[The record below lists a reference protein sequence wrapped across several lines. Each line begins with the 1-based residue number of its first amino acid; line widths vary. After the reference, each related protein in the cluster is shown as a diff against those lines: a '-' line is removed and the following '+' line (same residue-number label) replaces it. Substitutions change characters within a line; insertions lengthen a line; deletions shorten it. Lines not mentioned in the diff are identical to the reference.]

1 MYNHEYNDDYKVL
14 LMWFLDIDD
23 AVYGLR
29 DEQHDGDK
37 NCMSS
42 ICDDPVKLFL
52 ILISYRKCM
61 RYEVNCSIYWQS
73 FVYDFLVLHL
83 CCTYFNIVN
92 YDVTISHKAYSYINC
107 QF

>member
-1 MYNHEYNDDYKVL
+1 MYTHEHNDDYKVL
-14 LMWFLDIDD
+14 LMWFKDIDD

-37 NCMSS
+37 NSMSS
-42 ICDDPVKLFL
+42 KCDDPVKLFL
-52 ILISYRKCM
+52 ILISYRKCT

-73 FVYDFLVLHL
+73 FVYNVLMLDL
-83 CCTYFNIVN
+83 CYTYFNIVN
-92 YDVTISHKAYSYINC
+92 YDVTITNQTYSYINC